1 MKVIEYFKL
10 NIITLRYTIL
20 NGLNKIFQAF
30 LQIFAIFVITKLFNN
45 NEVTILFLLF
55 GYIVWFQ
62 LFEAGF
68 SQTLQNKYNSKEI
81 SSSNFYF
88 ICIIHLTV
96 LFFLSVIFYM
106 TSAYTFL
113 LPNENFNKDIIN
125 SFSLGCS
132 ILIVSCN
139 NLVIQRLL
147 MVLNADMLINKFQF
161 LQSLLSVLGL
171 SFCLLNEEKNL
182 YIVILSYFLPFLII
196 NLLTLIKVKK
206 LFNLKLQFSKKIF
219 KTNFFSHLL
228 YFWIIGALSS
238 IYVGLDYYF
247 ATRFLKISEI
257 NEYHIYSRVFFISF
271 IFYYSF
277 IQYSSKNISKN
288 YLIKNYENIMK
299 ISKVSIMIGFFAVF
313 GIFLITIIMNN
324 HGIIIWLTNGISL
337 KISILYFALFYY
349 IVRVFRD
356 VILIIL
362 RCTDFVKKSIIIH
375 LIEIFVAILLMNY
388 FIPKYQ
394 INGLFLS
401 YSIATVCGLL
411 FFIKDFRKLKL

>member
-1 MKVIEYFKL
+1 
-10 NIITLRYTIL
+10 
-20 NGLNKIFQAF
+20 
-30 LQIFAIFVITKLFNN
+30 
-45 NEVTILFLLF
+45 
-55 GYIVWFQ
+55 
-62 LFEAGF
+62 
-68 SQTLQNKYNSKEI
+68 
-81 SSSNFYF
+81 
-88 ICIIHLTV
+88 
-96 LFFLSVIFYM
+96 
-106 TSAYTFL
+106 TFL

-394 INGLFLS
+394 INGLFL
-401 YSIATVCGLL
+401 
-411 FFIKDFRKLKL
+411 